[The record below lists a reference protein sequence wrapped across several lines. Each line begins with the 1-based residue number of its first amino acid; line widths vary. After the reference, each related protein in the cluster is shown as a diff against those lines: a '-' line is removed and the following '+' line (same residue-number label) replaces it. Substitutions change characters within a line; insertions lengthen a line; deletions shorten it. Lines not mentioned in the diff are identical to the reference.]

1 MSDFVKTEIDERV
14 QQKMDVQNMQIALKL
29 AELAA
34 SELEVPIGAIIV
46 NEANE
51 VIGRGYNTREST
63 QNAINHAEI
72 VAIQEATKNIGSWRL
87 ENCTLYV
94 TLEPCP
100 MCSGAII
107 QSRIPRVVFGAM
119 DPKGGTVGSLL
130 NLLTDYPFNHK
141 PTVVT
146 GILATECSE
155 ILKCFFQ
162 KIRKK

>member
-1 MSDFVKTEIDERV
+1 MKNTEEQIDEQLRDS
-14 QQKMDVQNMQIALKL
+14 MYMREALAL

-34 SELEVPIGAIIV
+34 EELEVPIGAIVVDADNQI
-46 NEANE
+46 
-51 VIGRGYNTREST
+51 IGRGYNTREQT

-72 VAIQEATKNIGSWRL
+72 LAIQQATEFLGSWRL

-119 DPKGGTVGSLL
+119 DPKGGAVGSLL
-130 NLLTDYPFNHK
+130 NLLADYPFNHK
-141 PTVVT
+141 PIVVT
-146 GILATECSE
+146 GVLATECSD
-155 ILKCFFQ
+155 ILKQFFQ
-162 KIRKK
+162 KLRKK